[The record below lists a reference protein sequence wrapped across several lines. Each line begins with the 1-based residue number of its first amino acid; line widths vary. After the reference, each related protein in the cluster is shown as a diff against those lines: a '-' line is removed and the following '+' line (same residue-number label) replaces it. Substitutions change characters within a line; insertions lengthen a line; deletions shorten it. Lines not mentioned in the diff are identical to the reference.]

1 MAILDIFNND
11 AFSLT
16 NMMATVEQI
25 DYRPGALGSYGI
37 FTPNP
42 VRTETV
48 AIESRDGVLGLI
60 QTSER
65 GAPLDQRTTE
75 KRKLRQFA
83 TTRIAKGD
91 RITASELAFLRGFG
105 EEQQVMMVQEEIA
118 RRLSGPAGLVSEIEL
133 TLEHMRLGAIQ
144 GIVLDADG
152 SELVNWYDEFG
163 VTAATEIAFDFANAV
178 DGDIRKKTT
187 EITRAM
193 KRAAKGAWVPGT
205 RIHAL
210 CGDTFWDQL
219 ISHSEIRQ
227 LFLNR
232 DQSKYVENGG
242 SYEQFTYGGITFEN
256 YQGTDDNSTVAIGSA
271 EAKFFPVGA
280 PGAFLE
286 VFSPGE
292 MFEHI
297 GQLGQRL
304 YPMIV
309 RDDKR
314 DMYADIEAYSY
325 PLHVCT
331 RPQMLQS
338 ARAGA

>member
-11 AFSLT
+11 AFSMTSMLES
-16 NMMATVEQI
+16 VEQM
-25 DYRPGALGSYGI
+25 DYRPGALGAKGI
-37 FTPNP
+37 FTGTP

-65 GAPLDQRTTE
+65 GSPLEQRMTE

-91 RITASELAFLRGFG
+91 RITASELAFLRGMG
-105 EEQQVMMVQEEIA
+105 EEQQVQSVQEEIA

-133 TLEHMRLGAIQ
+133 TLEHMRLGAVQ

-152 SELVNWYDEFG
+152 SEIVNWYDEFG
-163 VTAATEIAFDFANAV
+163 VAPATEIAFDFANATE
-178 DGDIRKKTT
+178 GEIRKTCT
-187 EITRAM
+187 QITRAM

-205 RIHAL
+205 SIHSL
-210 CGDTFWDQL
+210 CGDDFWDAL
-219 ISHSEIRQ
+219 VSHPEIRQ

-232 DQSKYVENGG
+232 DQSKYVEGGG

-256 YQGTDDNSTVAIGSA
+256 YQGTDDNSTVAIAPA

-286 VFSPGE
+286 VYSPGE

-309 RDDKR
+309 RDEKR
-314 DMYADIEAYSY
+314 DMYADLEAYSY

-331 RPQMLQS
+331 RPAMLQS
-338 ARAGA
+338 GRAGA